1 MKKGENTNENH
12 TLRLTHDKRAIE
24 AHKSNHP
31 QTTDLAIEENPVLAY
46 WKTLQLILPVA
57 KLKTE
62 TFNIG
67 FYRGNDEWG
76 KSIANIIRF
85 CVEYADERFSFQ
97 DELFFPSENEGG
109 QLNYEVGNTGQEH
122 NAERPFEDKPQFA
135 FIKTPD
141 SLSKHFTR
149 FVSEVQSAAK
159 IKGSFIMVQGY
170 GVVMESNG
178 EQWEFK
184 HNNQKWI
191 SPAPKSAH
199 QHPIGYD
206 VNINGVIAHFELPE
220 CITHTGKRQYDE
232 RAFLT
237 EEGLLFSTEEAKERY
252 LTLYIAGKV
261 ELHHE
266 NWFADISKW
275 QPINRMMRTSQ
286 TTPVE
291 GIKMIEF

>member
-12 TLRLTHDKRAIE
+12 FLSIKHDRRAIE

-31 QTTDLAIEENPVLAY
+31 QTTDLEIEENPVLAY
-46 WKTLQLILPVA
+46 WKTLQLILPLA

-67 FYRGNDEWG
+67 FYRGDDEWG

-109 QLNYEVGNTGQEH
+109 QLNYEVGATGQLL
-122 NAERPFEDKPQFA
+122 NGVKPFEDKPQFG
-135 FIKTPD
+135 FVKLPD
-141 SLSKHFTR
+141 SLSKHFIR
-149 FVSEVQSAAK
+149 FVSEVQSAAQV
-159 IKGSFIMVQGY
+159 KGSFITVQGY

-178 EQWEFK
+178 KQWEFK
-184 HNNQKWI
+184 HNNQVWF
-191 SPAPKSAH
+191 SPAKKSVH
-199 QHPIGYD
+199 QHGTGYD
-206 VNINGVIAHFELPE
+206 VKNNGIIAHFDLPE
-220 CITHTGKRQYDE
+220 CQNHTGKRKYDE

-237 EEGLLFSTEEAKERY
+237 DEGLLFSTEEAKGRY
-252 LTLYIAGKV
+252 ETLYVAGKV

-275 QPINRMMRTSQ
+275 QPINRMMRADQTS
-286 TTPVE
+286 PIE
-291 GIKMIEF
+291 GIKIIEF

>member
-67 FYRGNDEWG
+67 FYRGDDEWG

-109 QLNYEVGNTGQEH
+109 QLNYEVGNTGQGH
-122 NAERPFEDKPQFA
+122 NADRPFEDKPQFA
-135 FIKTPD
+135 FLKTPD

-184 HNNQKWI
+184 HNSHVWI

-206 VNINGVIAHFELPE
+206 VNIDVNLDIDKLLDKKKGSSNNQGIASLKAMLLQLENDADRLASEHSDPTKGEDAWQ
-220 CITHTGKRQYDE
+220 GKDE
-232 RAFLT
+232 VYGRYMAAT
-237 EEGLLFSTEEAKERY
+237 EYAAGIRR
-252 LTLYIAGKV
+252 TLEK
-261 ELHHE
+261 L
-266 NWFADISKW
+266 
-275 QPINRMMRTSQ
+275 
-286 TTPVE
+286 
-291 GIKMIEF
+291 